1 MNFQRNMR
9 NDSAIKFKGTR
20 YSYLLQVQLASAKLA
35 ICLKNSVFGFEKL
48 SFFLGLRLSADST
61 RKCKIGDLFEMFGLW
76 VRKTEFFARS
86 EVQFL
91 CDVLNILVRDVV
103 EV

>member
-1 MNFQRNMR
+1 MNFAGSTGKCKIS
-9 NDSAIKFKGTR
+9 D
-20 YSYLLQVQLASAKLA
+20 L
-35 ICLKNSVFGFEKL
+35 FEKL
-48 SFFLGLRLSADST
+48 
-61 RKCKIGDLFEMFGLW
+61 GLW

>member
-1 MNFQRNMR
+1 MYFHYIPLRLPQTGASARRSATAKLVINFEILIYYAEKN
-9 NDSAIKFKGTR
+9 KFK
-20 YSYLLQVQLASAKLA
+20 
-35 ICLKNSVFGFEKL
+35 LKITPPAG
-48 SFFLGLRLSADST
+48 ST
-61 RKCKIGDLFEMFGLW
+61 GKCKISDLFEKPGLW

-91 CDVLNILVRDVV
+91 CDVLHILVRDVV

>member
-1 MNFQRNMR
+1 MICKITKWL
-9 NDSAIKFKGTR
+9 AIKQGHGTSFSHSPIVTKDAAVSTGKCKIR
-20 YSYLLQVQLASAKLA
+20 DL
-35 ICLKNSVFGFEKL
+35 FEKL
-48 SFFLGLRLSADST
+48 
-61 RKCKIGDLFEMFGLW
+61 GLW

-91 CDVLNILVRDVV
+91 CDVLNILVRDVI

>member
-1 MNFQRNMR
+1 MSNS
-9 NDSAIKFKGTR
+9 D
-20 YSYLLQVQLASAKLA
+20 
-35 ICLKNSVFGFEKL
+35 LKVLHFDLESSHAVSTGKCKISDLFEKL
-48 SFFLGLRLSADST
+48 
-61 RKCKIGDLFEMFGLW
+61 GLW

>member
-1 MNFQRNMR
+1 MDAATGFWRACQNRRFFA
-9 NDSAIKFKGTR
+9 DSTGKCKI
-20 YSYLLQVQLASAKLA
+20 SDL
-35 ICLKNSVFGFEKL
+35 FEKL
-48 SFFLGLRLSADST
+48 
-61 RKCKIGDLFEMFGLW
+61 GLW

-91 CDVLNILVRDVV
+91 CDVLNILVRDVI

>member
-1 MNFQRNMR
+1 MDLTKLQLSELMCKHAAKGNGLHDLMEIML
-9 NDSAIKFKGTR
+9 DSIAGSTGKCKI
-20 YSYLLQVQLASAKLA
+20 SDL
-35 ICLKNSVFGFEKL
+35 FEKL
-48 SFFLGLRLSADST
+48 
-61 RKCKIGDLFEMFGLW
+61 GLW

-91 CDVLNILVRDVV
+91 CDVLNILVRDVI

>member
-1 MNFQRNMR
+1 M
-9 NDSAIKFKGTR
+9 KYK
-20 YSYLLQVQLASAKLA
+20 
-35 ICLKNSVFGFEKL
+35 SVFTYNQTVECRRANDADSTGKCKISDLFEKL
-48 SFFLGLRLSADST
+48 
-61 RKCKIGDLFEMFGLW
+61 GLW

-91 CDVLNILVRDVV
+91 CDVLNMLVRGVV

>member
-1 MNFQRNMR
+1 MAPCCFCVAKVGSFVELCKRF
-9 NDSAIKFKGTR
+9 AIFLFAEGRFCSNAVSTGKCKI
-20 YSYLLQVQLASAKLA
+20 SDL
-35 ICLKNSVFGFEKL
+35 FEKL
-48 SFFLGLRLSADST
+48 
-61 RKCKIGDLFEMFGLW
+61 GLW

-91 CDVLNILVRDVV
+91 CDVLNILVRDVI